1 MEHKENPLRQT
12 LKSRLVDY
20 IKAANI
26 PYYPPEIFDCPVC
39 GFTASILNDRRW
51 SCKCGKHGDVVD
63 LAILAQGYSNDEDA
77 IKGICRLLHI
87 KITQLSL
94 IAANDLME
102 MELPDSRF
110 LIEKLMGKGLY
121 ILAGAPKVGKSWMVM
136 LIAHCVSKGIPLW
149 GLPTAQHD
157 VLYMSLEDTLPR
169 IQNRLDLVTGGETG
183 NIWIATEAE
192 LVGNGLEEQLTNQ
205 LTANPSIGLVIL
217 DTLQRVRPGRN
228 EQYSY
233 SADYEDMGVLKR
245 LADQFG
251 ITILLVHHT
260 RKQGA
265 SDAFDRISGTT
276 GILGCADGAMVF
288 QKDTRM
294 ENQGVLDVTGR
305 DVADLRIRLSQNREN
320 GVWEFLSIEG
330 QEPEQKADPLLEA
343 VAAFVTRQGAWQG
356 TATEL
361 LNLLCQQRQWD
372 IRPNVLTRRL
382 KKNTDILEKVYGIRY
397 SGCNTDLART
407 ASARKISLSVA
418 AASDDDDGNDDKIN
432 SPSRA

>member
-1 MEHKENPLRQT
+1 MEHNETNMRNT
-12 LKSRLVDY
+12 LKPRLVDY

-26 PYYPPEIFDCPVC
+26 PFYPPEIFDCPAC
-39 GFTASILNDRRW
+39 GFTAAILGGMEW
-51 SCKCGKHGDVVD
+51 KCACGKHGDVVD
-63 LAILAQGYSNDEDA
+63 LAMLKQNYASEAEA

-87 KITQLSL
+87 KITQLSV
-94 IAANDLME
+94 IAANDLLE
-102 MELPDSRF
+102 MDFPDSKP
-110 LIEKLMGKGLY
+110 LVEKLMGKGLY
-121 ILAGAPKVGKSWMVM
+121 ILAGAPKIGKSWMVM

-149 GLPTAQHD
+149 NLPTQQKD

-260 RKQGA
+260 RKQGSA
-265 SDAFDRISGTT
+265 DAFDRISGTT

-288 QKDTRM
+288 QKDARM
-294 ENQGVLDVTGR
+294 ANQGILDVTGR
-305 DVADLRIRLSQNREN
+305 DVADLRIRLCQNRET
-320 GVWEFLSIEG
+320 GVWDFLNFEG
-330 QEPEQKADPLLEA
+330 QEPEKESDPLLEA
-343 VAAFVTRQGAWQG
+343 VAAFTTERGIWAG
-356 TATEL
+356 TASEL
-361 LNLLCQQRQWD
+361 LEQLSQHQEWN

-382 KKNTDILEKVYGIRY
+382 KKNAALLESAYGIHY
-397 SGCNTDLART
+397 SGCNTDLSRT
-407 ASARKISLSVA
+407 SSARMISLSKFPCN
-418 AASDDDDGNDDKIN
+418 DDCDGNDDKIHTR
-432 SPSRA
+432 PGA